1 MKLAAAAGAALV
13 GFATL
18 SSRPVEAAEPAKPGL
33 AEVRRL
39 FAEPPDDSRVLMR
52 WWWFGSAV
60 TKEGIERELRLMK
73 EGGIGGVEIQPVY
86 PVALDDPGRG
96 LRNLPFLSPE
106 FLEALRFAGDKAREL
121 GLRVDMTI
129 GSGWPFGGANVPIQQ
144 AAGRLRVER
153 VKVAEGATRVPLPDI
168 GAGES
173 FIAAFVAKGQGESL
187 GAAEA
192 REVTGIED
200 GVLRLPAG
208 LDGPHEVLFFVSSRT
223 GMMVKRPALGS
234 EGFVLDHYDRA
245 AIDAYLKDTG
255 DRLLSTFGDHP
266 PYSVFCDSLEVFNSD
281 WTGDLLA
288 EFQKR
293 RGYDLRPHLPA
304 LVADAGPKTASVRRD
319 WGRTLTDLLDERFL
333 VPMQEWAQSHKTR
346 FRVQGYGI
354 PPATLGSNAH
364 ADLSDGEGSQWKT
377 LRASRWASSA
387 NHAFGRAVTHSET
400 WTWLHSPSFR
410 ATPLDVKAEADLH
423 FLQGINQLIG
433 HGWPYTP
440 DGVAYPGW
448 RFYAA
453 GVFNDKNP
461 WWPVMPDLSR
471 YLQRLSY
478 LLRQGKPANDV
489 AFYLPND
496 DAFASFVSPKVH
508 YLNEALSQRTGSE
521 VIARILES
529 GFNLDFFDDDLL
541 ADVGRVD
548 KGEIVLGGNRYRAV
562 VLPNVERIPIA
573 TYRKLEAFAKAGG
586 LLVATRRVPD
596 TAPGFLATD
605 AEKAETRAIAARLFN
620 RNEATAH
627 LVPEDKDIGG
637 TLSTF
642 LSPDLLLWPAAPAV
656 GFVKRTLPD
665 AEVYFLA
672 NTGNTP
678 VASKANFR
686 IAGLR
691 AEWWDP
697 LSGRVTPAAT
707 TTPEKG
713 RTLVDLDL
721 PPYGSAVLV
730 FSKKPVGTPAAPI
743 AASAAKAD
751 DLDLSSGW
759 QVSFG
764 GKGPAVA
771 MERLRSWTDAPE
783 TTYFS
788 GVATYNKELDVPA
801 ERLAKGTSVR
811 LHLGEGRPTP
821 EGPPG
826 VRHQAWYEGPVR
838 EAAVV
843 YVNDQRAGSVFC
855 PPYSLEVG
863 GLLRPGG
870 NKIRIEVGNTAINHM
885 AGHALPDYRLL
896 NLRYG
901 TRFDPQDMDKV
912 APVPSGLLG
921 PVRLVFGAAAAARP

>member
-1 MKLAAAAGAALV
+1 MKLAAPACAAVLGLAIASPL
-13 GFATL
+13 
-18 SSRPVEAAEPAKPGL
+18 PAAEPAGPAF
-33 AEVRRL
+33 AEVRRQ
-39 FAEPPDDSRVLMR
+39 FAEPPDDARVLMR

-86 PVALDDPGRG
+86 PVALDDPARG
-96 LRNLPFLSPE
+96 VRNLPFLSPE
-106 FLEALRFAGDKAREL
+106 FLEAVRFAADKAREL
-121 GLRVDMTI
+121 GLRVDMTV
-129 GSGWPFGGANVPIQQ
+129 GSGWPFGGAGVPIQQ

-153 VKVAEGATRVPLPDI
+153 VKVAAGVTRVAVPDI
-168 GAGES
+168 GAGEA
-173 FIAAFVAKGQGESL
+173 FITAFLAKGEGASL
-187 GAAEA
+187 AAADA
-192 REVTGIED
+192 REITSVENGI
-200 GVLRLPAG
+200 LRLPAG
-208 LDGPHEVLFFVSSRT
+208 LEGPHEVLFFVSSRT

-255 DRLLSTFGDHP
+255 DRLLSSFGDHP
-266 PYSVFCDSLEVFNSD
+266 PYAVFCDSLEVFSSD

-304 LVADAGPKTASVRRD
+304 LVADAGPKTPAVRRD

-333 VPMQEWAQSHKTR
+333 VPMKEWSQRHQTR
-346 FRVQGYGI
+346 FRIQAYGI
-354 PPATLGSNAH
+354 PPATLGSSAH

-387 NHAFGRAVTHSET
+387 NHAFGRAVTASET

-440 DGVAYPGW
+440 EGVAYPGW

-453 GVFNDKNP
+453 GVFNEKNP

-496 DAFASFVSPKVH
+496 DAWASFVSPKAH
-508 YLNEALSQRTGSE
+508 YMNEALAQRTGNE
-521 VIARILES
+521 VIARILEA

-541 ADVGRVD
+541 ANVGRVD

-562 VLPNVERIPIA
+562 VLPNVERIPLA
-573 TYRKLEAFAKAGG
+573 TYRKLEAFARAGG

-605 AEKAETRAIAARLFN
+605 AEKAETRAIAARLFD
-620 RNEATAH
+620 RNEAKAH

-642 LSPDLLLWPAAPAV
+642 LSPDLNLWPAAPAV
-656 GFVKRTLPD
+656 GFVRRTLPD

-672 NTGNTP
+672 NTGNIR

-686 IAGLR
+686 VSGLR

-697 LSGRVTPAAT
+697 HTGRTAPAVT

-713 RTLVDLDL
+713 RSLVDLEL

-730 FSKKPVGTPAAPI
+730 FSKKAAAAPSV
-743 AASAAKAD
+743 ARPALAKAD
-751 DLDLSSGW
+751 ALDLAGGW
-759 QVSFG
+759 QVVFG
-764 GKGPAVA
+764 AKGPTVA
-771 MERLRSWTDAPE
+771 MDTLRSWTESPD
-783 TTYFS
+783 TLYFS
-788 GVATYNKELDVPA
+788 GIATYSRDVEVSP
-801 ERLAKGTSVR
+801 ERLGKGRRVR
-811 LHLGEGRPTP
+811 LDLGEGQALP

-826 VRHQAWYEGPVR
+826 VRHQAWFEGPVR
-838 EAAVV
+838 EAAIV

-855 PPYSLEVG
+855 PPYSVDVG
-863 GLLRPGG
+863 SLLRPGA
-870 NKIRIEVGNTAINHM
+870 NTIRIEVGNTAINHM

-901 TRFDPQDMDKV
+901 IRFEPQDMDKV

-921 PVRLVFGAAAAARP
+921 PVRLVFQENDR